1 MKQILN
7 APLIATMFQESY
19 KNTVAK
25 GQTDLQF
32 RFWNEEN
39 GQVDTRYNTSDF
51 LGKSFG
57 VDICE
62 KFNSCCSKLLEE
74 NITQVGRQ
82 KTLLHV
88 FIKVQCCSRLSQY
101 TF

>member
-19 KNTVAK
+19 KNTVTK

-39 GQVDTRYNTSDF
+39 GQVDTRYNTSPLVWTF
-51 LGKSFG
+51 VK
-57 VDICE
+57 
-62 KFNSCCSKLLEE
+62 NS
-74 NITQVGRQ
+74 I
-82 KTLLHV
+82 HV
-88 FIKVQCCSRLSQY
+88 VQNSWKKISRR
-101 TF
+101 